1 MILLFYYLGFIITVF
16 IFKNLKTAIIW
27 LFNLN
32 FSQSIHDKR
41 GENLNLV
48 ITISLFMLSSSY
60 LINSQSLLSIY
71 LSMELQ
77 SFCTLLILFLMSDS
91 LAESPEAI
99 FKYFIISSI
108 TGLLYLCGFYFST
121 FELNGYL
128 DSASVLNKNNLNLL
142 KKIQYL
148 AFINHICF
156 DFYFV
161 HKHIF
166 CLLGSLVQ
174 VSQVASSLS
183 PNCLN
188 CQFFWIEIDRTCE
201 SFNEK
206 GEVLQTNFRDRV
218 VLKLG

>member
-1 MILLFYYLGFIITVF
+1 M
-16 IFKNLKTAIIW
+16 
-27 LFNLN
+27 
-32 FSQSIHDKR
+32 R
-41 GENLNLV
+41 
-48 ITISLFMLSSSY
+48 
-60 LINSQSLLSIY
+60 
-71 LSMELQ
+71 
-77 SFCTLLILFLMSDS
+77 MSDTQLPPGRILPNYGPNQAVKGRLEPRWSLYEIKS
-91 LAESPEAI
+91 LA
-99 FKYFIISSI
+99 YMDLNISGADKFNWAQTDWNMYIRLKLIGGRMTLYSI
-108 TGLLYLCGFYFST
+108 
-121 FELNGYL
+121 E
-128 DSASVLNKNNLNLL
+128 
-142 KKIQYL
+142 